1 MLKMLLPIEFLKTFL
16 VAADSGSFTKAAAT
30 VHRTQS
36 AVSMQMKRLEEEIGK
51 PIFARNG
58 KMLGLTGAG
67 ELLREHARRIVQT
80 HDEAV
85 AVLSQ
90 PAISAKIR
98 FGAVEDYASM
108 VLPKVLSNFAKTYPA
123 IRVDVHVAP
132 GEMLKDK
139 LDREELDFALC
150 TEIMGNGTVVHREPV
165 VWATSAR
172 HLIHEQDPLPLA
184 VYHHGC
190 VFRQWAI
197 DALKNQGKV
206 HRIVYVSTS
215 VTGIIAAVE
224 SGLAVAP
231 IGLSYM
237 PERLRALGPEAGF
250 PLLPAAKIVLHT
262 SPSADS
268 EPAACFARHVA
279 ASFQNIRAARRDN
292 ASAHP

>member
-1 MLKMLLPIEFLKTFL
+1 MVLPIEYLKTFL
-16 VAADSGSFTKAAAT
+16 VASDSGSFTKAAAT

-36 AVSMQMKRLEEEIGK
+36 AVSMQMKRLEEEIGR

-67 ELLREHARRIVQT
+67 ELLREHARRIVQS
-80 HDEAV
+80 HDDAV
-85 AVLSQ
+85 TMLSK
-90 PAISAKIR
+90 PTLSAKIR

-108 VLPKVLSNFAKTYPA
+108 VLPNVLSRFALTYPE

-132 GEMLKDK
+132 SETLKDK
-139 LDREELDFALC
+139 LDRGELDFTLC
-150 TEIMGNGTVVHREPV
+150 AEIRGNGTVVHREPV

-172 HLIHEQDPLPLA
+172 HLIHEQEPLPLA

-197 DALKNQGKV
+197 DALKKQRKA

-215 VTGIIAAVE
+215 VTGIIAAVQ

-237 PERLRALGPEAGF
+237 PGQLRALGPEAGF
-250 PLLPAAKIVLHT
+250 PLLPAAKIVLHR
-262 SPSADS
+262 SPSTDS
-268 EPAACFARHVA
+268 EPADCFARHVA
-279 ASFQNIRAARRDN
+279 ASFQDIRAAR
-292 ASAHP
+292 